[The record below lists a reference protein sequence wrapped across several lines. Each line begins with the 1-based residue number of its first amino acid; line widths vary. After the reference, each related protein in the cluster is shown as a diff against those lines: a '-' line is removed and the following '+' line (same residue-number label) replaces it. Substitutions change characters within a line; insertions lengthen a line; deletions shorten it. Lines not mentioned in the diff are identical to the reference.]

1 MNTFPGLVHTARHVM
16 KVGNTRSQWPN
27 PCGRSCRRWDRRLGR
42 SRNKV
47 AVPEGAA
54 GSPPFLGAPRET
66 SPVGGGV
73 SREEFGACSGCR
85 LGAQQQSSR
94 LRQQKL
100 PAHYW
105 VLRQH
110 LCCPGLAGSGRVVS
124 LHLGGGVWCLD
135 NWIVVASIL
144 SKIAFLS

>member
-1 MNTFPGLVHTARHVM
+1 MGVGLVH
-16 KVGNTRSQWPN
+16 NN
-27 PCGRSCRRWDRRLGR
+27 
-42 SRNKV
+42 NF
-47 AVPEGAA
+47 VPVWGLQ
-54 GSPPFLGAPRET
+54 F
-66 SPVGGGV
+66 
-73 SREEFGACSGCR
+73 
-85 LGAQQQSSR
+85 
-94 LRQQKL
+94 L

-144 SKIAFLS
+144 SKIADFS